1 MKQKTTL
8 KLSLAILLLVLTVG
22 VSNAQYLLNSDSAF
36 KAGAV
41 NSGRI
46 WGYIFG
52 DYYYKAN
59 SDSAQRGGSNQ
70 YTGIPQTRSAFQF
83 RRIYLGYDYNI
94 SSKFTAELLL
104 AAEDDGPGAT
114 SSLTGNTNTSTST
127 SSTAGNND
135 ALQDNKLAFYI
146 KLANLRWKGI
156 WKGTDLV
163 VGQVATPSF
172 ALMSEKIWN
181 YRSVERTITDIR
193 RTPSY
198 DMGAA
203 LQGTFDPSTKNFGY
217 NAMVGNG
224 SSAKPEADNYKW
236 FYGDV
241 YGYFFNKKLVIDL
254 YADYERLTWS
264 PALHNARQ
272 MNKIFVAYNSAAT
285 GKGGMVPST
294 GYTIGVEA
302 FVNNLQND
310 LTATK
315 LPSYGTG
322 TVLLDNQ
329 AQGLSVFVHGDIVKN
344 QLRFFARY
352 DYYTPNTKVDNS
364 KYSKYTG
371 TTGNY
376 KDAGVG
382 SSANDQTYKQQFITA
397 GLDYMPAKNVHIIP
411 NVWYNTYASQLAA
424 PAVAYVTPN
433 SNDLVLRLTF
443 HYIFGK

>member
-1 MKQKTTL
+1 MLTKTSL
-8 KLSLAILLLVLTVG
+8 KLSIAVLIVVLGLTSS
-22 VSNAQYLLNSDSAF
+22 VSNAQYLLNSDSAY
-36 KAGAV
+36 KAGAA

-52 DYYYKAN
+52 DYYYKAHA
-59 SDSAQRGGSNQ
+59 DSAQRGGSNQ
-70 YTGIPQTRSAFQF
+70 YTGIPQSRSAFQS

-94 SSKFTAELLL
+94 SNKFTAELLL
-104 AAEDDGPGAT
+104 AAEDDAPT
-114 SSLTGNTNTSTST
+114 STSNLTGNTNTSTST
-127 SSTAGNND
+127 SSTSGNND

-156 WKGTDLV
+156 WKGTDFV
-163 VGQVATPSF
+163 VGQIATPTF
-172 ALMSEKIWN
+172 ALMSEKVWN

-217 NAMVGNG
+217 NVMIANG
-224 SSAKPEADNYKW
+224 SSAKPESDNFKC

-241 YGYFFNKKLVIDL
+241 YGYFLDKKLVVDL
-254 YADYERLTWS
+254 YADYQRSTWT
-264 PALHNARQ
+264 PALHNSRQ
-272 MNKIFVAYNSAAT
+272 MNKIFVAYNTAAT
-285 GKGGMVPST
+285 AKGGMVPGT
-294 GYTIGVEA
+294 GFTVGVEY

-315 LPSYGTG
+315 IAGGTD
-322 TVLLDNQ
+322 LLDNQ
-329 AQGLSVFVHGDIVKN
+329 AQGLSVFVHGDITKSK
-344 QLRFFARY
+344 LRYFARY
-352 DYYTPNTKVDNS
+352 DYFTPNTKVDNS
-364 KYSKYTG
+364 KYNKYASATS
-371 TTGNY
+371 NY

-411 NVWYNTYASQLAA
+411 NVWYNTYASQLTTAA
-424 PAVAYVTPN
+424 VPYVTPN
-433 SNDLVLRLTF
+433 SNDLVYRLTF

>member
-1 MKQKTTL
+1 MLQKTTL
-8 KLSLAILLLVLTVG
+8 KLSLAILLLVLTAG
-22 VSNAQYLLNSDSAF
+22 VSNAQYLLNSDSAY

-52 DYYYKAN
+52 DYYYKTN
-59 SDSAQRGGSNQ
+59 SDSAQRGNGNQ
-70 YTGIPQTRSAFQF
+70 YTGIPQSRTAFQS

-94 SSKFTAELLL
+94 ASNFSAELLL
-104 AAEDDGPGAT
+104 ASEDNFP
-114 SSLTGNTNTSTST
+114 
-127 SSTAGNND
+127 AGNPASSATASGDELSNT
-135 ALQDNKLAFYI
+135 KLAFYI

-163 VGQVATPSF
+163 VGQVSTPTF

-224 SSAKPEADNYKW
+224 SSAKPEADNFKW
-236 FYGDV
+236 FYSDV
-241 YGYFFNKKLVIDL
+241 YGYFFNKKLVVDL
-254 YADYERLTWS
+254 YADYERLDWT
-264 PALHNARQ
+264 PALHHSRQ
-272 MNKIFVAYNSAAT
+272 MNKIFVAYNTSATA
-285 GKGGMVPST
+285 KGGMIPGT
-294 GYTIGVEA
+294 GFTVGAEY
-302 FVNNLQND
+302 FMNNMISD
-310 LTATK
+310 VTATK
-315 LPSYGTG
+315 IAGGTD
-322 TVLLDNQ
+322 LLDVQ
-329 AQGLSVFVHGDIVKN
+329 ASGLSVFVHGDIIKSK
-344 QLRFFARY
+344 LRYFARY
-352 DYYTPNTKVDNS
+352 DYFNPNNKVDNS
-364 KYSKYTG
+364 KYSKYSGNTS
-371 TTGNY
+371 NY
-376 KDAGVG
+376 KDNGVG

-411 NVWYNTYASQLAA
+411 NVWYNSYASQLAA
-424 PAVAYVTPN
+424 PAVSYVTPN
-433 SNDLVLRLTF
+433 GNDMVLRLTF

>member
-156 WKGTDLV
+156 WKGTDFV
-163 VGQVATPSF
+163 IGQIATPTF

-203 LQGTFDPSTKNFGY
+203 FQGVFDPSTKNFGY
-217 NAMVGNG
+217 NVMVANG
-224 SSAKPEADNYKW
+224 SSAKPEADIYKW

-241 YGYFFNKKLVIDL
+241 YAYLLDKKVVIDL
-254 YADYERLTWS
+254 YADYERLNWAPNWHHS
-264 PALHNARQ
+264 RQ

-285 GKGGMVPST
+285 GKGGMMPST
-294 GYTIGVEA
+294 GFTVGVEA
-302 FVNNLQND
+302 FMNNLNND
-310 LTATK
+310 NFASKIAGGTDTLTVAAN
-315 LPSYGTG
+315 GI
-322 TVLLDNQ
+322 
-329 AQGLSVFVHGDIVKN
+329 SVFVHGDIIKN
-344 QLRFFARY
+344 KLRFFARY
-352 DYYTPNTKVDNS
+352 DSYNPNNKVDNN
-364 KYSKYTG
+364 KYKKYAG
-371 TTGNY
+371 NTGNY
-376 KDAGVG
+376 NDAGLG

-397 GLDYMPAKNVHIIP
+397 GVDFMPAKNVHIIP
-411 NVWYNTYASQLAA
+411 NVWYNTYASQLSTAA
-424 PAVAYVTPN
+424 VPYVTPN
-433 SNDLVLRLTF
+433 SNDLVVRLTF